1 MRILDHIE
9 DMLCDELEDIVKK
22 KELTSNS
29 LEIIDTS
36 VDVIKDIHTIK
47 AMEQEYPSDDGYS
60 QGYYGRMPIYMYD
73 NGMTGSSYANGTTGS
88 SYARGRSSNTSRG
101 RYNYNGYSGDTKD
114 ELQRL
119 MDTAKDERDREAIR
133 NALDRLR

>member
-1 MRILDHIE
+1 MRVLDHIE

-47 AMEQEYPSDDGYS
+47 AMEQEYPSEDGYS
-60 QGYYGRMPIYMYD
+60 QGYFGRMPIYMYD
-73 NGMTGSSYANGTTGS
+73 NGMNGSSY
-88 SYARGRSSNTSRG
+88 GRSMNAPRDSRG
-101 RYNYNGYSGDTKD
+101 RYMTRGYSGDTKD
-114 ELQRL
+114 ELERL
-119 MDTAKDERDREAIR
+119 MDMAKDDREREAIR
-133 NALDRLR
+133 SAIDHMR